1 MKKTLYFL
9 ALILSFNL
17 FYSQKWEK
25 IKGLKN
31 RVGET
36 SQTLI
41 IENIPPDGIDPE
53 NPNDPYPDPP
63 IITTPSVIST
73 YHDTKGEISVSGA
86 GELNYSLPIALPPGI
101 KSVAPQI
108 NLVYGSNS
116 FTGLAGAGWNI
127 SGLSSI
133 TRIGR
138 NIEKDG
144 AVRGVKFDYSD
155 LYQYNGQRLIVTSG
169 EGTYGRDGA
178 TYVTQQYSNIKIK
191 SLGVSSETAS
201 PGPASFEITFEDGSQ
216 AVYGGSST
224 SYNNHEYVLTKWT
237 DVNGNY
243 ITYNYIKENNVIRI
257 SSIQWGGN
265 SVKNTSHFNTIAF
278 NFKARNIKVFAYTN
292 GVKSIQDKILDNIIV
307 STNGSQ
313 FRKYVIE
320 YTTASNGTLYEMLY
334 KITEFNANNESASPV
349 VFTRSNNN
357 DFFIQEEKS
366 PYSQGTLDNDKTVK
380 GDFDGDGKLD
390 LLTYVPEVNTGYWTD
405 DSMSCSGYCGDSYW
419 VEGEY
424 IPAHSEI
431 KLSGLDTNYTVLDL
445 GPVDYTKKAF
455 PANLLSNDGM
465 VKQKQAIVNYFEG
478 TEPINQRKLKLSSYF
493 LENNQLSLE
502 YIKEISSS
510 LYDETY
516 TEPHSSIN
524 DQYTEITTHLKNI
537 RELDVDSDGISEFVL
552 VVEYNVTRH
561 NVTDPNCN
569 IGAYKTL
576 NRNNNG
582 KENTNVEANT
592 NTSRINPCTITE
604 SDPAIYKYYIVNPN
618 PNIPHTPYKLDLN
631 FSEDIFEKGSF
642 TDFDGDGIQEISI
655 IQNNNLIV
663 YDFIKN
669 IQNQYQLQQ
678 KISKIIEGNRDGAIF
693 SDINGDGKTDLLIP
707 FVNKSN
713 ILLSNEYLD
722 PVSGELI
729 QEYEYENRW
738 NTYISDGR
746 TILDKMSSKQFG
758 IFEPKILNYGND
770 HRNMFETYSVKDIN
784 RDGLNDFI
792 KIKSWVWS
800 PGANDSGDT
809 SYGIEIYENRG
820 MNVDGNIL
828 FSLTYDLQPQENDD
842 CVNCSSF
849 NEIYQ
854 PIIGNFR
861 INSLENFLLIAHG
874 RELLKFT
881 YHDVTERAKVT
892 SILQGGIK
900 TEVEYKSLDG
910 SDPFFYSGN
919 NTLQYPYTEIEKLSQ
934 TKVVSK
940 LKQGSTQQDF
950 KYRGLVSNAHGR
962 GLIGFR
968 KTARTNWYATGT
980 PIFWS
985 GSEMNPQ
992 LDGLPIK
999 QWTTKNYLD
1008 AFPTDFTSSNTYLLS
1023 YKTIDYHVQNFGQ
1036 REIKLPVYTY
1046 EKDFLTG
1053 ITKDTEVN
1061 YNTTYYLPEY
1071 NETTTTSPD
1080 NNYTVATSSLQ
1091 YYHNPTG
1098 VGKDYYIGRPKEK
1111 LESITYFNGTITDS
1125 KSLKEQYLYNGNN
1138 LQYSRKYGNNTTDYI
1153 QEEYTYDGWGN
1164 VTQKVTS
1171 SSDPTEIVKYTEKT
1185 TYETLGRFVSE
1196 KFDNLNRKTTF
1207 TYNNLGQVL
1216 TETDFLG
1223 NTATNTYDNWGK
1235 LTQTVS
1241 SLAGTTTYQYTKYSD
1256 GSSAQTV
1263 NAPDGDVTTS
1273 YYDAKGQNVK
1283 SKTKAFE
1290 QDKYIVVE
1298 TQYDVIGR
1306 KTATSEPYFEGGT
1319 ATDWNTIEYDD
1330 YSRPI
1335 VHNTY
1340 NGRSATTVYN
1350 LGTRTVRVNEN
1361 TGKFQE
1367 KTVDALGNIIKSKD
1381 LGGEITYTYNAAGQQ
1396 ISAKY
1401 SGNEVKTTYDNWGR
1415 KTSFH
1420 DPSNGLYTY
1429 EYYPIGLLKKEN
1441 SPKGYKQYIY
1451 DAKGQLINVVESA
1464 ADGSTTKNYNISYDA
1479 ITGLVTGKSGSAK
1492 TANYGTAKTFTN
1504 TITYDT
1510 KGRITAN
1517 AETFTS
1523 ENNTKTFGK
1532 NNIVYDALNR
1542 ITSYTQYATSSS
1554 VTTSINVVNA
1564 YSTWSGELYQVKQA
1578 TTNKILWE
1586 LQTTNAKGQV
1596 LTAKLGATQV
1606 QNTYAGD
1613 GFLTNAKHYSAT
1625 AVLMDNDYQ
1634 FTGWKNELN
1643 SRYNRVLGISEQ
1655 FTYDQNNRLIN
1666 WTNPRNGQ
1674 QSNNTYDAQGRITY
1688 NDQVG
1693 NIQYNNAQSIY
1704 RPSGITL
1711 NANGIANYDNQ
1722 GTATS
1727 TLVQS
1732 ITYNENNDPVK
1743 IDGIKGDYA
1752 FEYGLSESR
1761 QIMYFGN
1768 NFTTNSGARF
1778 IKYYSEAGDAEIIRD
1793 TQTGK
1798 EKVILYIGG
1807 TPYESN
1813 IVFLKNFTETS
1824 GSFKFLHKDYLGSI
1838 MAISDEAGNALERRH
1853 YDAWGV
1859 ITHLKIGNNA
1869 VITDRNTIKN
1879 TDWLIDRGYTS
1890 HEHLKLVELI
1900 HMNGRLYD
1908 PLLRRFLNA
1917 DENIQDPNNTQ
1928 NYNKYGYVMNNPL
1941 MYNDPSGEIIPLI
1954 GAIAIG
1960 ALIGGVAY
1968 TLGVL
1973 ITTGGLD
1980 EWNIFDFAKSVI
1992 IGGISGALTFGIGE
2006 IFKVGVDGLY
2016 IGKFAQNLKGFAEI
2030 VQAGMH
2036 GISQG
2041 FTSMLGS
2048 NGAGFFQGFVSG
2060 ALGSLAAGGWGK
2072 VAGSS
2077 GVSMIVFGALSG
2089 GIGAELSG
2097 GNFFKGFVIGGI
2109 VAGLN
2114 HAMHSSDME
2123 PTASDDDGGDCP
2135 TCPKKAKEGDVYY
2148 QRNLKLLDDFSF
2160 DNLDQFGGFSRWQYS
2175 NGQWV
2180 ESPIKMITGTVPIGP
2195 GGSLKGIKA
2204 LLSKDAI
2211 KSVNSYK
2218 DLIIKHQSK
2227 LIKYMSNPDNYDNLG
2242 ILKNA
2247 PNQLIRNRIIQSRIQ
2262 HLRHEI
2268 KVFYQ
2273 NMNNILNGK

>member
-1 MKKTLYFL
+1 MKKTFYFL
-9 ALILSFNL
+9 ALLLSFNL

-25 IKGLKN
+25 IRGLNNKA
-31 RVGET
+31 EQT
-36 SQTLI
+36 SNVANETLI
-41 IENIPPDGIDPE
+41 APNIINPDDPV
-53 NPNDPYPDPP
+53 DPYSDPP
-63 IITTPSVIST
+63 TPPPTVVST

-320 YTTASNGTLYEMLY
+320 YTIASNGTLYEMLS
-334 KITEFNANNESASPV
+334 KITEYNGNNEAANPV
-349 VFTRSNNN
+349 IFTRNNSD
-357 DFFIQEEKS
+357 DFFIKEDKS
-366 PYSQGTLDNDKTVK
+366 PYNKGTLDNDKTVK

-390 LLTYVPEVNTGYWTD
+390 ILSYSPEVNTGYWTD
-405 DSMSCSGYCGDSYW
+405 DSMGCNGYCGDSYW
-419 VEGEY
+419 VEGEI
-424 IPAHSEI
+424 IPAHSEV
-431 KLSGLDTNYTVLDL
+431 KLSGLDTNYTVINL
-445 GPVDYTKKAF
+445 GSIDYTKKAF
-455 PANLLSNDGM
+455 PANLLSNDGK
-465 VKQKQAIVNYFEG
+465 VKQKQAVVNYVEG
-478 TEPINQRKLKLSSYF
+478 TEPLAQRKLKLSSYF

-502 YIKEISSS
+502 YFKEIPST

-524 DQYTEITTHLKNI
+524 DEYVEINSNLKNI
-537 RELDVDSDGISEFVL
+537 KEIDVNSDGISEFVL

-561 NVTDPNCN
+561 NVPDPNCN
-569 IGAYKTL
+569 TGGI
-576 NRNNNG
+576 NRTSSNNG
-582 KENTNVEANT
+582 NANNSNNGQGNGNANNSSST
-592 NTSRINPCTITE
+592 DRILPCTITE
-604 SDPAIYKYYIVNPN
+604 SDPPLYKYYIVNPD
-618 PNIPHTPYKLDLN
+618 PNLADTPYRLDMA

-642 TDFDGDGIQEISI
+642 TDIDGDGLQEVAI
-655 IQNNNLIV
+655 IQNNNLAV
-663 YDFIKN
+663 YDFVKN
-669 IQNQYQLQQ
+669 ANNQYQLKYKTNKQVDGDR
-678 KISKIIEGNRDGAIF
+678 EGAIF
-693 SDINGDGKTDLLIP
+693 ADFNGDNKTDLLIP
-707 FVNKSN
+707 KRNYDSTTGTRYLNTDWNFY
-713 ILLSNEYLD
+713 LSNGVQL
-722 PVSGELI
+722 
-729 QEYEYENRW
+729 
-738 NTYISDGR
+738 
-746 TILDKMSSKQFG
+746 LDKISTNQFG
-758 IFEPKILNYGND
+758 DYSPKILNYGGD
-770 HRNMFETYSVKDIN
+770 HRNMFETYTAKDIN
-784 RDGLNDFI
+784 RDGLMDFI
-792 KIKSWVWS
+792 KVKSWVWA
-800 PGANDSGDT
+800 PGSNDIGDS
-809 SYGIEIYENRG
+809 SYGLEIYENRG
-820 MNVDGNIL
+820 YVSTTCPVGSSFCSQVFPIY
-828 FSLTYDLQPQENDD
+828 FAKTYDIQPQENDD
-842 CVNCSSF
+842 CANCSKS
-849 NEIYQ
+849 EELYQ
-854 PIIGNFR
+854 PIVGNFR
-861 INSLENFLLIAHG
+861 INNSENFLLIAHG
-874 RELLKFT
+874 NEMLKFT

-892 SILQGGIK
+892 SILQGKIK
-900 TEVEYKSLDG
+900 TNIEYKTLD
-910 SDPFFYSGN
+910 STDAFFYSGT
-919 NTLQYPYTEIEKLSQ
+919 NTLQYPYTELEKLSQ

-940 LKQGSTQQDF
+940 LIQGNTQQDF
-950 KYRGLVSNAHGR
+950 RYRGLVSNAHGR

-1298 TQYDVIGR
+1298 TQYDAAGR
-1306 KTATSEPYFEGGT
+1306 KIATSEPYFDGGT

-1350 LGTRTVRVNEN
+1350 LGARTVRVNEN

-1367 KTVDALGNIIKSKD
+1367 KTVDVLGNIIKSKD

-1396 ISAKY
+1396 LTASY
-1401 SGNEVKTTYDNWGR
+1401 SGNIVKTTYDNWGR

-1420 DPSNGLYTY
+1420 DPSNGLYSYTY
-1429 EYYPIGLLKKEN
+1429 TPIGLLKRET
-1441 SPKGYKQYIY
+1441 SPKGYKEYTY
-1451 DAKGQLINVVESA
+1451 NAKGQLTNVVESA
-1464 ADGSTTKNYNISYDA
+1464 PDGSTTKNYNISYNMT
-1479 ITGLVTGKSGSAK
+1479 TGLVTGKSGSAK
-1492 TANYGTAKTFTN
+1492 TASYGTAKTFTN

-1517 AETFTS
+1517 TESYTS
-1523 ENNTKTFGK
+1523 EGNTKAFGK

-1554 VTTSINVVNA
+1554 VTTSVNVVNA

-1625 AVLMDNDYQ
+1625 SVLMDNDYQ

-1666 WTNPRNGQ
+1666 WTNPRTGQ

-1761 QIMYFGN
+1761 QIMYYGN

-1778 IKYYSEAGDAEIIRD
+1778 IKYYSEAGDAEVIRD
-1793 TQTGK
+1793 TQTSK
-1798 EKVILYIGG
+1798 EKVMLYIGG

-1917 DENIQDPNNTQ
+1917 DENIQDPTNTQ
-1928 NYNKYGYVMNNPL
+1928 SYNKYGYVMGNPL
-1941 MYNDPSGEIIPLI
+1941 LYNDPSGEIIPLI

-2016 IGKFAQNLKGFAEI
+2016 IGKFAQNLKGFAKI

-2077 GVSMIVFGALSG
+2077 GVSMIVFGALAG
-2089 GIGAELSG
+2089 GIGAELTG
-2097 GNFFKGFVIGGI
+2097 GNFFKGFIIGGI

-2114 HAMHSSDME
+2114 HVVHAGANRLENGYDSSISDSEYENLSDSQKGKYTKVPMDALVE
-2123 PTASDDDGGDCP
+2123 EREQTVVSTITPGGPNVVVKNTYTTEIWGKTKWVLEKNLVKSINTSKTLYSKFEGKTITQIFYRTYEYTNNWFSTTMSNLGSYLYPSQTFPT
-2135 TCPKKAKEGDVYY
+2135 VYENKSLY
-2148 QRNLKLLDDFSF
+2148 
-2160 DNLDQFGGFSRWQYS
+2160 
-2175 NGQWV
+2175 
-2180 ESPIKMITGTVPIGP
+2180 P
-2195 GGSLKGIKA
+2195 GGSLSRYLNYFEYLNI
-2204 LLSKDAI
+2204 SK
-2211 KSVNSYK
+2211 
-2218 DLIIKHQSK
+2218 
-2227 LIKYMSNPDNYDNLG
+2227 
-2242 ILKNA
+2242 
-2247 PNQLIRNRIIQSRIQ
+2247 
-2262 HLRHEI
+2262 
-2268 KVFYQ
+2268 
-2273 NMNNILNGK
+2273 